1 MSNKFGSMF
10 DDDDDL
16 GSNPQAPSDDG
27 AQETRPAQVG
37 LFNDEAAALIEEKAK
52 QAAEQ
57 GKRAAKAGL
66 AATARVAKAAVA
78 KGQELKTQAGEG
90 KGRRL
95 SPMVLVL
102 VVLIVLMGGV
112 IGWLVL
118 SKDTGSAETS
128 QPVAPV
134 VMPPSAGI
142 APATE
147 TPSPTPVQAPSVEH
161 EPQPVEPAAPLPTM
175 PVMGAGG
182 GRYVPP
188 GMQAPDEEVQE
199 PAQQEAPAAP
209 APVSQPVVERVPEAQ
224 ARPAPVA
231 APSKPRTT
239 RQQHAKPSSVQPP
252 KPAPAPIGEKE
263 QQQIDQIR
271 ALFGNEP

>member
-10 DDDDDL
+10 DDDDL
-16 GSNPQAPSDDG
+16 GSVPQAPSDDG
-27 AQETRPAQVG
+27 AQETKPAQVG

-78 KGQELKTQAGEG
+78 KGQELKAQAGEG

-102 VVLIVLMGGV
+102 VILVVLMGGV

-118 SKDTGSAETS
+118 SKETGSAETS

-142 APATE
+142 APATDA
-147 TPSPTPVQAPSVEH
+147 PSPAPVQAPNVDQ

-175 PVMGAGG
+175 PAMGAGG

-188 GMQAPDEEVQE
+188 GMQAPEEQVQE
-199 PAQQEAPAAP
+199 PEQEEAAP
-209 APVSQPVVERVPEAQ
+209 APAPISRPVVEQVPKVQ
-224 ARPAPVA
+224 ARPEPVT
-231 APSKPRTT
+231 APSKPKAT
-239 RQQHAKPSSVQPP
+239 RQQQAKPAPVQPP

>member
-1 MSNKFGSMF
+1 MNNKFGSMF

-16 GSNPQAPSDDG
+16 GSVPQAPSDDG
-27 AQETRPAQVG
+27 AQETKPAQVG

-78 KGQELKTQAGEG
+78 KGQELKAQAGEG
-90 KGRRL
+90 NGRRR
-95 SPMVLVL
+95 SPTVLVL
-102 VVLIVLMGGV
+102 VVLVVLMGGV

-118 SKDTGSAETS
+118 SKETGSAETS

-134 VMPPSAGI
+134 VMPPPAGI
-142 APATE
+142 APATDA
-147 TPSPTPVQAPSVEH
+147 PSPNDGQVPSTDH
-161 EPQPVEPAAPLPTM
+161 EPQAVEQAAPLPTM
-175 PVMGAGG
+175 PAMGAGG

-188 GMQAPDEEVQE
+188 GMQAPEEQVQE
-199 PAQQEAPAAP
+199 PVMEKP
-209 APVSQPVVERVPEAQ
+209 APTPAPISQPVVAEAPEVQ
-224 ARPAPVA
+224 VRPDPVA
-231 APSKPRTT
+231 APSKPR
-239 RQQHAKPSSVQPP
+239 RAEQQAKSAPVQPP
-252 KPAPAPIGEKE
+252 KPAPAPLGEKE

-271 ALFGNEP
+271 SMFGEWQ